1 MQRVGVGITEIS
13 HVIPLRLFQC
23 FKSERW
29 NSAVSGV
36 LLCMAVRELRAE
48 LVNVGMVVR
57 RWLRAAVGRAL
68 VAGCR
73 TLAAVVLVSVG
84 AAPDP

>member
-1 MQRVGVGITEIS
+1 
-13 HVIPLRLFQC
+13 
-23 FKSERW
+23 
-29 NSAVSGV
+29 
-36 LLCMAVRELRAE
+36 MAVRELRAE

>member
-1 MQRVGVGITEIS
+1 
-13 HVIPLRLFQC
+13 
-23 FKSERW
+23 
-29 NSAVSGV
+29 
-36 LLCMAVRELRAE
+36 MAVRELRAE
-48 LVNVGMVVR
+48 LVNVGMVVW

>member
-1 MQRVGVGITEIS
+1 M
-13 HVIPLRLFQC
+13 
-23 FKSERW
+23 KSERW
-29 NSAVSGV
+29 NSAVFEV
-36 LLCMAVRELRAE
+36 LTRPAVGELRAE
-48 LVNVGMVVR
+48 LVNVGTVVR

-84 AAPDP
+84 GAPDP